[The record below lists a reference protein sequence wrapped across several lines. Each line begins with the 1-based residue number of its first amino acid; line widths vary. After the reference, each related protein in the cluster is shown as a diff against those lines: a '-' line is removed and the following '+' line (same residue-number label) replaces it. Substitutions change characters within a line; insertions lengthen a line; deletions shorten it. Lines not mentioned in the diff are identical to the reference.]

1 MPEQPSHRLP
11 EEFGGNEWLVDEL
24 YERYQQDKNTVD
36 AKWWPLFES
45 FGAGDNSST
54 NGASGAATV
63 AHPATRELPV
73 VAPAAATATQPPAPA
88 PAPAT
93 AAPAPAPAPAA
104 PTKKAPATVARDG
117 SKTSDAGAGTA
128 PIPAQLPKNIKAPT
142 APEEDVVSVLRG
154 PAKAIATNMITSLEV
169 PTATSVRAIPAKLLI
184 DNRVVINSNL
194 ARARG
199 GKVSF
204 THLIG
209 YAVIRALAQFPS
221 MNVYYDEVD
230 GKPVAVQ
237 PAHVNFG
244 IAIDMP
250 KPDGSRLL
258 MVPNIKKAE
267 TLNFSEFWHTYE
279 DLIKRARAGKLTA
292 DDHSGTT
299 VSLTNPG
306 GIGTVHSVPRLSKG
320 QAAIIGVG
328 ALDYPAEFQGASAK
342 IIAHNAISK
351 VLTLTSTYDHRVIQ
365 GAGSGEFLK
374 LVHQLL
380 LGAQNFYDEIF
391 ESLRI
396 PYEPVRWSPDLQ

>member
-1 MPEQPSHRLP
+1 M
-11 EEFGGNEWLVDEL
+11 V
-24 YERYQQDKNTVD
+24 
-36 AKWWPLFES
+36 
-45 FGAGDNSST
+45 
-54 NGASGAATV
+54 
-63 AHPATRELPV
+63 
-73 VAPAAATATQPPAPA
+73 
-88 PAPAT
+88 
-93 AAPAPAPAPAA
+93 
-104 PTKKAPATVARDG
+104 
-117 SKTSDAGAGTA
+117 
-128 PIPAQLPKNIKAPT
+128 
-142 APEEDVVSVLRG
+142 
-154 PAKAIATNMITSLEV
+154 TSLEV

-221 MNVYYDEVD
+221 MNVYYDEID

-250 KPDGSRLL
+250 KPDGTRLL

-279 DLIKRARAGKLTA
+279 DLIKRARNGKLTA

-306 GIGTVHSVPRLSKG
+306 GIGTVHSVP
-320 QAAIIGVG
+320 APV
-328 ALDYPAEFQGASAK
+328 QGPGR
-342 IIAHNAISK
+342 HHRRRRTGLPGR
-351 VLTLTSTYDHRVIQ
+351 VPGCQREDHRAERDQQ
-365 GAGSGEFLK
+365 GPHA
-374 LVHQLL
+374 
-380 LGAQNFYDEIF
+380 
-391 ESLRI
+391 
-396 PYEPVRWSPDLQ
+396 DLHL